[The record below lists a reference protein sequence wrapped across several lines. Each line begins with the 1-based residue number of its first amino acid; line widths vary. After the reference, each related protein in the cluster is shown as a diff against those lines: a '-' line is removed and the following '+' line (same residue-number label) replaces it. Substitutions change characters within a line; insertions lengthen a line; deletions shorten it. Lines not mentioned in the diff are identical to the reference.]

1 MNDNLYFPLL
11 SVKFWVLTIS
21 TTRLPAEGAIFLIET
36 IEYNPETATE
46 FCKTV
51 GVSNVLNG

>member
-1 MNDNLYFPLL
+1 M
-11 SVKFWVLTIS
+11 LTIS

-36 IEYNPETATE
+36 IVYNPETSTE

-51 GVSNVLNG
+51 GPSAVLNG